1 MAAADSYFMNRLPKK
16 LTDLDLGASGLVDRL
31 RRASTTTKVAVC
43 VSVAGGVLLL
53 RRRRKGKPPAPQ
65 PTSYYCHE
73 PPVKSFVTGADS
85 ALVRGMSSSGPG
97 ARDPETVPEL
107 LKRLETNTTKAVAWE
122 ENGAWR
128 DLTWADYVSLVRQ
141 AARAMIAIGLE
152 PRKGV
157 GIIGFNSLEWVVADL
172 GCVLAGGLAAGIYA
186 TNGADAAR
194 YVLDH
199 SSAQLCFCDGAMQL
213 EKIRKA
219 AETLPKLKKIIVWGG
234 ADADKAA
241 RRSDAL
247 TWRGFLN
254 NAPEDPAPLLERVD
268 DAEPGH
274 ACTLIYTSGTTGT
287 PKAVMIS
294 HDNVTWVVASFA
306 AFVGFGKAP
315 GGRERLVS
323 YLPLSHI
330 AAQAIDIYAGLVCTG
345 RDGVQSSTLYF
356 ARPDAL
362 KGSLKDT
369 LNAVRP
375 TVFFGVPRV
384 WEKFAEALQAVGA
397 KTTGAKKKISTWA
410 KRVALRRYLAGVAG
424 AEPEDLGLVGG
435 ALSSVEEVFADLIL
449 KKVHAAIGLD
459 KAHFVFTGAAPIAT
473 STLEYFGSLGLIV
486 NECFGMSEVSG
497 PATVTMDSYYKPGW
511 CGVASPG
518 VEIRLEHVA
527 GRDRD
532 GEGEVCFRGRS
543 VMLGYLRDAEKSLE
557 AIDADGWQHSGDVG
571 RFEVLQDGAAPMLK
585 ITGRI
590 KERLVTAGGENVAPA
605 PIEDDLKRRL
615 PGVSTAVVIGDRL
628 KFLSVLFTLKQR
640 PNEDTFDDVLVGAAA
655 AVNPEVT
662 TAVEAADDATWRR
675 TLQAAIDDYNKEKAT
690 SSAQRV
696 QKFAILPL
704 DFSQATGELTPTLK
718 LKRATVVEKY
728 ADVLRR
734 LYGDAQSAV
743 WFP

>member
-1 MAAADSYFMNRLPKK
+1 MAAADSFFMNKLPKK
-16 LTDLDLGASGLVDRL
+16 LTQLDLGARGFVDRL
-31 RRASTTTKVAVC
+31 RDARTSTKVAVC

-65 PTSYYCHE
+65 PTSYYCQE

-85 ALVRGMSSSGPG
+85 SLVRGASSQGPG
-97 ARDPETVPEL
+97 ARDPETVPDL
-107 LKRLETNTTKAVAWE
+107 LQRLETNQTKAVAWE
-122 ENGAWR
+122 ENGEWE
-128 DLTWADYVSLVRQ
+128 DLSWADYVSLVRK

-152 PRKGV
+152 PRQGV

-199 SSAQLCFCDGAMQL
+199 SSAQLCFCDGVQQL
-213 EKIRKA
+213 DKIREA
-219 AETLPKLKKIIVWGG
+219 AATLPKLKKIIVWGG

-247 TWRGFLN
+247 TWRGFLS
-254 NAPEDPAPLLERVD
+254 NAPEDPAPLLDRVD
-268 DAEPGH
+268 ACEAGH

-294 HDNVTWVVASFA
+294 HDNVSWVVASFA
-306 AFVGFGKAP
+306 TFVGFGKAP
-315 GGRERLVS
+315 GGRERLLS

-330 AAQAIDIYAGLVCTG
+330 AAQAIDIYAGLACTG
-345 RDGVQSSTLYF
+345 RNGVQASTLYF

-362 KGSLKDT
+362 KGTLKDT
-369 LNAVRP
+369 LNSVRP

-397 KTTGAKKKISTWA
+397 KTTGAKKKVSTWA
-410 KRVALRRYLAGVAG
+410 KRVALRRYLANVAG

-435 ALSSVEEVFADLIL
+435 VLGSVEEAFADVIL
-449 KKVHAAIGLD
+449 KKIHAAIGLD
-459 KAHFVFTGAAPIAT
+459 QAHFVFTGAAPIAT

-511 CGVASPG
+511 CGVATPG
-518 VEIRLEHVA
+518 VEIKLEHVA
-527 GRDRD
+527 GRDRK

-543 VMLGYLRDAEKSLE
+543 VMLGYLCDAEKTLE
-557 AIDADGWQHSGDVG
+557 AIDPDGWQHSGDVG
-571 RFEVLQDGAAPMLK
+571 RFEVLQEGAAPMLK

-590 KERLVTAGGENVAPA
+590 KELLVTAGGENVAPA

-615 PGVSTAVVIGDRL
+615 PGVSTAVVVGDRL
-628 KFLSVLFTLKQR
+628 KFLSVLITLKQR
-640 PNEDTFDDVLVGAAA
+640 QNEGTFDDVLVGAAA

-662 TAVEAADDATWRR
+662 TALQAADDAIWRR
-675 TLQAAIDDYNKEKAT
+675 TLQTAIDDYNAKAT
-690 SSAQRV
+690 SSAQHV

-704 DFSQATGELTPTLK
+704 DFAESTGELTPTLK
-718 LKRATVVEKY
+718 LKRAAVVEKY
-728 ADVLRR
+728 AHVLRR

>member
-1 MAAADSYFMNRLPKK
+1 MAAADSYFMNRLPKR

-199 SSAQLCFCDGAMQL
+199 SSAQLCFCDGAAQL

-268 DAEPGH
+268 EAEPGH

-459 KAHFVFTGAAPIAT
+459 RAHFVFTGAAPIAT
-473 STLEYFGSLGLIV
+473 STLEYFAVWKSKCYG
-486 NECFGMSEVSG
+486 
-497 PATVTMDSYYKPGW
+497 
-511 CGVASPG
+511 AS
-518 VEIRLEHVA
+518 VLNRRVDLH
-527 GRDRD
+527 
-532 GEGEVCFRGRS
+532 
-543 VMLGYLRDAEKSLE
+543 
-557 AIDADGWQHSGDVG
+557 AIDAMPTRWRGD
-571 RFEVLQDGAAPMLK
+571 
-585 ITGRI
+585 
-590 KERLVTAGGENVAPA
+590 AG
-605 PIEDDLKRRL
+605 
-615 PGVSTAVVIGDRL
+615 
-628 KFLSVLFTLKQR
+628 
-640 PNEDTFDDVLVGAAA
+640 
-655 AVNPEVT
+655 
-662 TAVEAADDATWRR
+662 
-675 TLQAAIDDYNKEKAT
+675 
-690 SSAQRV
+690 SS
-696 QKFAILPL
+696 PL
-704 DFSQATGELTPTLK
+704 DRARTAASSPRNDLVKNCRVHPTHWLIS
-718 LKRATVVEKY
+718 TQ
-728 ADVLRR
+728 VLR
-734 LYGDAQSAV
+734 
-743 WFP
+743 

>member
-1 MAAADSYFMNRLPKK
+1 M
-16 LTDLDLGASGLVDRL
+16 
-31 RRASTTTKVAVC
+31 
-43 VSVAGGVLLL
+43 
-53 RRRRKGKPPAPQ
+53 
-65 PTSYYCHE
+65 
-73 PPVKSFVTGADS
+73 
-85 ALVRGMSSSGPG
+85 
-97 ARDPETVPEL
+97 
-107 LKRLETNTTKAVAWE
+107 
-122 ENGAWR
+122 
-128 DLTWADYVSLVRQ
+128 
-141 AARAMIAIGLE
+141 
-152 PRKGV
+152 
-157 GIIGFNSLEWVVADL
+157 
-172 GCVLAGGLAAGIYA
+172 
-186 TNGADAAR
+186 
-194 YVLDH
+194 
-199 SSAQLCFCDGAMQL
+199 
-213 EKIRKA
+213 
-219 AETLPKLKKIIVWGG
+219 
-234 ADADKAA
+234 
-241 RRSDAL
+241 

-473 STLEYFGSLGLIV
+473 STLEYFAV
-486 NECFGMSEVSG
+486 
-497 PATVTMDSYYKPGW
+497 W
-511 CGVASPG
+511 
-518 VEIRLEHVA
+518 
-527 GRDRD
+527 
-532 GEGEVCFRGRS
+532 
-543 VMLGYLRDAEKSLE
+543 KSKFYGAFVLNHRVVLH
-557 AIDADGWQHSGDVG
+557 AIDATPARWRGVARSSPLD
-571 RFEVLQDGAAPMLK
+571 RARTAAPSPGNDSAPVALVDFH
-585 ITGRI
+585 TGRG
-590 KERLVTAGGENVAPA
+590 L
-605 PIEDDLKRRL
+605 
-615 PGVSTAVVIGDRL
+615 
-628 KFLSVLFTLKQR
+628 
-640 PNEDTFDDVLVGAAA
+640 
-655 AVNPEVT
+655 
-662 TAVEAADDATWRR
+662 
-675 TLQAAIDDYNKEKAT
+675 
-690 SSAQRV
+690 
-696 QKFAILPL
+696 
-704 DFSQATGELTPTLK
+704 
-718 LKRATVVEKY
+718 
-728 ADVLRR
+728 
-734 LYGDAQSAV
+734 
-743 WFP
+743 